1 MNMKKHRLPAV
12 CAGIFASVTSA
23 FAAVRTL
30 PTPGPSGYVDRE
42 SSVVV
47 AFPTNLGRQVAMTLA
62 APFAPTNAL
71 EVGLGWDRNG
81 NGDLEPEETEV
92 RMGVDCGV
100 SQVKVERNCIFASNN
115 GGDMSAD
122 SAAYVAYSRFEGATG
137 SDNVSGDPK
146 FRRPAK
152 GDYTPKSGSAC
163 IDNGDNSVWA
173 DETEPVDIMGRRRVV
188 CGKVDLGAFEQNG
201 GGLTLI
207 VR

>member
-30 PTPGPSGYVDRE
+30 PTPDPSGYVDRE

-62 APFAPTNAL
+62 APFAPTNAV

-100 SQVKVERNCIFASNN
+100 SQVKVESKAKVEVERRNL
-115 GGDMSAD
+115 
-122 SAAYVAYSRFEGATG
+122 
-137 SDNVSGDPK
+137 
-146 FRRPAK
+146 
-152 GDYTPKSGSAC
+152 SAC
-163 IDNGDNSVWA
+163 AFGFTFRQPKNPTDRYSFAKVTTHNMA
-173 DETEPVDIMGRRRVV
+173 ETNVTVTAKFTTPGFAIILR
-188 CGKVDLGAFEQNG
+188 
-201 GGLTLI
+201 
-207 VR
+207 

>member
-1 MNMKKHRLPAV
+1 MITLPRCSFCTSLSGVVSEGVAEV
-12 CAGIFASVTSA
+12 ETADGSDENAKCGDQQNLHDVFSFTSA

-62 APFAPTNAL
+62 APFAPTNAV

-100 SQVKVERNCIFASNN
+100 SQVKAESKAKVEVEQRNL
-115 GGDMSAD
+115 
-122 SAAYVAYSRFEGATG
+122 
-137 SDNVSGDPK
+137 
-146 FRRPAK
+146 
-152 GDYTPKSGSAC
+152 SAC
-163 IDNGDNSVWA
+163 AFGFTFRQPKNPTDRYSFAKVTTHNMA
-173 DETEPVDIMGRRRVV
+173 ETNVTVTAKFTTPGFAIILR
-188 CGKVDLGAFEQNG
+188 
-201 GGLTLI
+201 
-207 VR
+207 